1 MSGVSGAFSYCY
13 PYISVHVCAYVWC
26 FAVEP
31 RATCATAAMVGGV
44 YGD

>member
-13 PYISVHVCAYVWC
+13 LYISEHVCACVRC
-26 FAVEP
+26 FAVKP
-31 RATCATAAMVGGV
+31 RATCATAAMVGGA